1 MENEHSH
8 HHDLHK
14 EDSEHMHDK
23 HAGHHTGDFKK
34 KFIISL
40 FLTVPLVVL
49 SAAVQD
55 IFGYQLTFPGT
66 EFVQLILAS
75 ILYFYCGLPF
85 LKGAVSEVKD
95 HAIGM
100 MSLISVA
107 ISVAY
112 FYSVATVF
120 GFHGMDFFWE
130 LGTLISIMLLGH
142 WLEMRSIMGAS
153 KALEAL
159 AGLLPK
165 QAIKLVDGKQV
176 EVDIS
181 DIQPGDKVL
190 VRANDKIPTDGEI
203 ESGSTHI
210 DESMLTGES
219 RPVKRVTGDQVIGG
233 SINGSGTIT
242 LRVTGVGAESYLQT
256 VIDIVQKAQN
266 AKSKTQNL
274 ADRAAKWL
282 TYISLAAG
290 FSTLIVWLALG
301 REPSFAIMMMVGVM
315 VIACPHALGLAIPLV
330 ASNSISKVAANGVL
344 IRNRTAFENSSKMT
358 TVVFDKTGTLTI
370 GNFTVV
376 QVVSFKSDYSEEQ
389 VLQRVVSLEQFSEH
403 PIASAI
409 TNYGKEHEVRK
420 HDVTGFEALTAKGVS
435 GLIDGEKH
443 AVLSPKALVDFDLK
457 PLKTEDAAA
466 RTVVYLVIAGELIGQ
481 VELADEVRPE
491 SKQAVKDLQAN
502 GIRVFM
508 ATGDNEAVAKHVSDE
523 LGLNGYFAE
532 LQPEEKLQI
541 LTELQEKG
549 EYVAMVGDGVNDA
562 PALATASVG
571 IAIGSGTEVANEA
584 ADIILI
590 QNNPED
596 VFKVIHW
603 GKLTKRKMVQNL
615 AWATLYNVIAIPVA
629 AGVLYPFILP
639 PAISAAIMSLSTII
653 VAINAQLLLKQIK

>member
-1 MENEHSH
+1 MEKEQNH
-8 HHDLHK
+8 HHDLHQ

-40 FLTVPLVVL
+40 FLTVPLVVT

-55 IFGYQLTFPGT
+55 IFGYQFTFPGT

-85 LKGAVSEVKD
+85 LKGAISEVKD

-165 QAIKLVDGKQV
+165 KAIQLVDGKQV
-176 EVDIS
+176 EVEIS
-181 DIQPGDKVL
+181 AIRPGDRVL

-219 RPVKRVTGDQVIGG
+219 RPVKRQVGEQVIGG

-242 LRVTGVGAESYLQT
+242 LRVTGVGEESYLQT

-282 TYISLAAG
+282 TYISLVAG
-290 FSTLIVWLALG
+290 FTTLIVWLSLG
-301 REPSFAIMMMVGVM
+301 MEASFAIMMMVGVM

-330 ASNSISKVAANGVL
+330 ASNSISRVAANGVL

-358 TVVFDKTGTLTI
+358 TVVFDKTGTLTV

-376 QVVSFKSDYSEEQ
+376 RVESFHDDFTGED

-403 PIASAI
+403 PIANAI
-409 TNYGKEHEVRK
+409 TNYGKEHAVQKHEVT
-420 HDVTGFEALTAKGVS
+420 DFEALTAKGVS
-435 GLIDGEKH
+435 GFIGGEKN
-443 AVLSPKALVDFDLK
+443 AVLSPKALADFGLLA
-457 PLKTEDAAA
+457 PETEDVAA
-466 RTVVYLVIAGELIGQ
+466 RTVVYLVVDGALAGQ
-481 VELADEVRPE
+481 VELADEVRQE
-491 SKQAVKDLQAN
+491 SKQAVKDLQEN
-502 GIRVFM
+502 GIHVFM
-508 ATGDNEAVAKHVSDE
+508 ATGDNQAVAKHVSEE
-523 LGLNGYFAE
+523 LGLDGYFAE

-541 LTELQEKG
+541 LTDLQEKG

-562 PALATASVG
+562 PALATANVG

-603 GKLTKRKMVQNL
+603 GKLTKRKMMQNL
-615 AWATLYNVIAIPVA
+615 AWATLYNVIAIPIA